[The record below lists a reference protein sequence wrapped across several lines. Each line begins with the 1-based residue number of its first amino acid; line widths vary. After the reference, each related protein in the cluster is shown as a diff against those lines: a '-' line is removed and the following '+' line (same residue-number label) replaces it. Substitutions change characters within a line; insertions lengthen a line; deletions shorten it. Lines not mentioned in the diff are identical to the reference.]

1 MSNKHPSQIYFSN
14 DSLSYK
20 ILQLEYGVHLIIK
33 LSHLVKSCTKND
45 LCKSKIPTIVLGTS
59 LNTSDVKVSYKILGN
74 FIQYK
79 KKITNNLF
87 LALLGSFLKKPI
99 KRCLIA

>member
-1 MSNKHPSQIYFSN
+1 M
-14 DSLSYK
+14 
-20 ILQLEYGVHLIIK
+20 LQLKYGVHLIIK
-33 LSHLVKSCTKND
+33 LSNIVKSSTKND
-45 LCKSKIPTIVLGTS
+45 LCKSKIPTIVLDTS
-59 LNTSDVKVSYKILGN
+59 LNTSNVKVSYKILGN
-74 FIQYK
+74 FIQSK